1 MDVERVK
8 GVTPL
13 EDRGSDGWLWQIMLT
28 SAPSRV
34 WGRYFQE
41 AEATAGGAGGYRLTI
56 NGNKITFVCRDGGDL
71 EKLIANIDGWMLDV
85 SKRMRHESE
94 EVDRRKAELTAGLR
108 DREHRK
114 IELHEKYKNL

>member
-1 MDVERVK
+1 MDVERVR

-28 SAPSRV
+28 SPPSRV
-34 WGRYFQE
+34 WSRYFQE
-41 AEATAGGAGGYRLTI
+41 AEASADGVDRYRLTI
-56 NGNKITFVCRDGGDL
+56 IGNKVTFVCRDGAEL
-71 EKLIANIDGWMLDV
+71 EKLIGDIDGWILGA
-85 SKRMRHESE
+85 STRRRHDSD